1 MSIPPPRSEPLRLEN
16 HEVQERTGGDR
27 AKAKRGYA
35 MNDDFPYRAA
45 ATLAIDLIERR
56 PNTDEGVAADIA
68 WRAYKDDEKPG
79 PQPQFR
85 AARYREDVLRAI
97 RDIRSGRR
105 GRVDPSPTMWE
116 KALEQLQQSP
126 G

>member
-1 MSIPPPRSEPLRLEN
+1 M
-16 HEVQERTGGDR
+16 T
-27 AKAKRGYA
+27 
-35 MNDDFPYRAA
+35 DDFPYRAA

-79 PQPQFR
+79 PQAKFR
-85 AARYREDVLRAI
+85 AVRYREDVLTAI

-105 GRVDPSPTMWE
+105 DRVEPSPTMRQ
-116 KALEQLQQSP
+116 KALQQLQQSP